1 MFLDDCVES
10 FLILIRSHPYV
21 RAGHPD
27 FIAIGRLQS
36 WIRHT
41 EFVVLDFPGAG
52 PFSADFVA
60 EQDAVGPQITDPMG
74 AIGNI
79 PANDPG
85 TDFLLAEQFEHFLR
99 LCDRPASRR
108 KQQDCERKNL

>member
-10 FLILIRSHPYV
+10 FLILIRSHPYA

-27 FIAIGRLQS
+27 FIAIGRLQI

-41 EFVVLDFPGAG
+41 EFVALDFPGPG
-52 PFSADFVA
+52 PFSAHFVA
-60 EQDAVGPQITDPMG
+60 KQDAVGPQITDPMG

-85 TDFLLAEQFEHFLR
+85 TDFLLAEQFEHFLSVCGR
-99 LCDRPASRR
+99 SKNRR
-108 KQQDCERKNL
+108 GQQGC